1 MSSIRR
7 RKLKI
12 KLIVGGLN
20 HKTANLEL
28 REKFSLTQSRCREL
42 LSTIKQMS
50 QIEEG
55 LVLST
60 CNRTEFYFLV
70 EDNIKAKD
78 LICEVFNLLATVAVK
93 KLNNSLYIY
102 SNLEAVKHLYE
113 VVSGLDSL
121 VVGETQILAQ
131 VKSSFEVAQEF
142 GLVDSYF
149 HQLFTE
155 ALRVGK
161 RVRTET
167 KINHGAASVS
177 YAAVEL
183 AEQIFGCLTG
193 ETVLILGAGKMS
205 ELTLKSLVDHGVK
218 GIMVSNRTHS
228 RAQKLADKFAG
239 QAIKWHQLEDWI
251 HDIDIVISSTGAPH
265 YVLHYDLVN
274 KVMQEQCRGPLFLID
289 IAVPR
294 DIEPQVE
301 NIAGVHLYDID
312 DLNGVVDENIEQRKE
327 ELDEVEEI
335 IATEIDR
342 FEEWLKEE
350 QITPVIK
357 EMRQQAHRIKD
368 EELLKVKQKL
378 ETGDDSEEIVEEFAN
393 KLTNKLLHKPTIK
406 LKEIASEGSAK
417 QLKFVEKL
425 FD

>member
-193 ETVLILGAGKMS
+193 ETVLIL
-205 ELTLKSLVDHGVK
+205 
-218 GIMVSNRTHS
+218 
-228 RAQKLADKFAG
+228 
-239 QAIKWHQLEDWI
+239 
-251 HDIDIVISSTGAPH
+251 
-265 YVLHYDLVN
+265 
-274 KVMQEQCRGPLFLID
+274 
-289 IAVPR
+289 
-294 DIEPQVE
+294 
-301 NIAGVHLYDID
+301 
-312 DLNGVVDENIEQRKE
+312 
-327 ELDEVEEI
+327 
-335 IATEIDR
+335 
-342 FEEWLKEE
+342 
-350 QITPVIK
+350 
-357 EMRQQAHRIKD
+357 
-368 EELLKVKQKL
+368 
-378 ETGDDSEEIVEEFAN
+378 
-393 KLTNKLLHKPTIK
+393 
-406 LKEIASEGSAK
+406 
-417 QLKFVEKL
+417 
-425 FD
+425 